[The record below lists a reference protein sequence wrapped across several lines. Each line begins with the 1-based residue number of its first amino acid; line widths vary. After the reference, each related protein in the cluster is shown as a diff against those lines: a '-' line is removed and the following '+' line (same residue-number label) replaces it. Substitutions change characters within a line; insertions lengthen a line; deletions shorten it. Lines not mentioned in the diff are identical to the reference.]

1 MKRRISISIKLW
13 LAMTLLILTVLGGL
27 GAVITWLFSDFYLQ
41 DRLNSLRSDAVETAQ
56 QLEKIPEWNQR
67 LAWFET
73 IRLTSGTQVL
83 LIDPQGNVL
92 AAGGTMGG
100 GSGPKGGKGWGPQM
114 GGMMGGMMGGW
125 MRSPVL
131 IDFFTYDNLEQVLAG
146 ETISNK
152 KTLSGAGNEAMLI
165 AAAPIGLNPVQG
177 VVLLGSSPVPVQAS
191 TFAFRRLIIYASL
204 AAILLAA
211 FVSFLLA
218 RQVTRP
224 LALMQKAASK
234 MSKGEF
240 EPVTGVDSHD
250 ELGDL
255 AAGLNSMGESLRNHV
270 SWLSEERNL
279 LKGIVEGISD
289 AVIMLGPDGSVQYA
303 NEGAKLLWQEQEH
316 VENNERKQEILTLL
330 RTIPANAEE
339 LGQGRILT
347 LGTQVLQAAMA
358 PMAPRESGNPGG
370 CVAVLRDV
378 TATLR
383 TEKERRD
390 FLASVTH
397 ELRTPLHL
405 IQGYL
410 EAIQDGVIK
419 QEDEA
424 GHIQLVLDEAKR
436 LARLVQELQD
446 MNRLERAQTLTPEM
460 IGITDFF
467 QELKQ
472 LFQGRAQAHGIKLEF
487 SSSPEL
493 TVRADRDRLRQVFI
507 NLLDNAIRHMP
518 GGGAIKVN
526 AAVKEQ
532 GGVSFSISD
541 QGEGIPPESL
551 PKIFERFY
559 RVDKARSRKE
569 GGMGLGLS
577 IVKQIID
584 AHGGKIEVESKV
596 GQGTTFKM
604 ELP

>member
-56 QLEKIPEWNQR
+56 QLEKIPDWNQR
-67 LAWFET
+67 LVWFESV
-73 IRLTSGTQVL
+73 RLTSGTQVL

-100 GSGPKGGKGWGPQM
+100 GLGPKGGKGWGGSQM
-114 GGMMGGMMGGW
+114 GGFMGGW
-125 MRSPVL
+125 MHSPML
-131 IDFFTYDNLEQVLAG
+131 NDFFTHENLVQVLAG
-146 ETISNK
+146 ETIANK
-152 KTLSGAGNEAMLI
+152 TTLSGAGNEAMLI
-165 AAAPIGLNPVQG
+165 AAAPIGQNPVQG
-177 VVLLGSSPVPVQAS
+177 VVLLGSSPMPVQAS
-191 TFAFRRLIIYASL
+191 TFAFRRLIVYASL

-234 MSKGEF
+234 MAKGEF

-255 AAGLNSMGESLRNHV
+255 ARGLNSMGESLRNHV

-289 AVIMLGPDGSVQYA
+289 AVIMLGADGSVQYA

-316 VENNERKQEILTLL
+316 EEDNERKQEILSML
-330 RTIPANAEE
+330 RTIPANTEE

-347 LGTQVLQAAMA
+347 LGTQVLQAAVA
-358 PMAPRESGNPGG
+358 PMAPRGSGSPGG
-370 CVAVLRDV
+370 YVAVLRDV

-410 EAIQDGVIK
+410 EAIQDGVVGK
-419 QEDEA
+419 DDEA

-446 MNRLERAQTLTPEM
+446 LNRLERTQTLSPEI
-460 IGITDFF
+460 IGVADFF
-467 QELKQ
+467 QELNQ
-472 LFQGRAQAHGIKLEF
+472 LFQGRAHAHGIKLEF
-487 SSSPEL
+487 INSSEL
-493 TVRADRDRLRQVFI
+493 HVRADRDRLRQVFI

-518 GGGAIKVN
+518 GGGVMKVS
-526 AAVKEQ
+526 AAVKEH
-532 GGVSFSISD
+532 GAVSFSISD

-551 PKIFERFY
+551 SKIFDRFY

-584 AHGGKIEVESKV
+584 AHGGKIEVESQV
-596 GQGTTFKM
+596 GQGTTFKI